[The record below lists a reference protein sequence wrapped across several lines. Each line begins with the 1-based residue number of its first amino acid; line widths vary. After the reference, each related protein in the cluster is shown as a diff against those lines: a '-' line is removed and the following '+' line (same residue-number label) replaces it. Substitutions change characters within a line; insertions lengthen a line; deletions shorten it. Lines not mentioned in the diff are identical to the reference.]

1 VAAFGTAAGRPLQG
15 RGGSP
20 GFRFTLYALFAVVIM
35 YLDQR
40 GHYLER
46 LRYVLQAAVYPLQVA
61 VNSPPTAWRWLRESV
76 QTREE
81 LRAEN
86 ARLRM
91 RQRDLELL
99 AMRYDALARENGE
112 LRGLREALPPV
123 AERWL
128 PAEIINIQQSSLRHR
143 LLIDRGA
150 TNGVFKGQ
158 AVLDDR
164 GLIGQTTH
172 VGPWSAEVILITDPE
187 HAVPVRVERTGLRTI
202 AVGGGDASSLALP
215 YLPQNA
221 DIRVGDLLI
230 TSGLGGARHRGAP
243 RRGAAARA
251 GARRGAVPHRRRY
264 RGDAGVVPR
273 GTSGRARAGR
283 GEQRRSGARQSR
295 VATARSSAPRA
306 RCTARRATH
315 CAARRAAQHDGE
327 RPARRSQG
335 KFASGAGPDP
345 GCRDACRAG
354 ACRRSAR
361 AGGACEPAAGA
372 ERLATARH
380 GGAMKVLTVAGVR
393 LRMLFTALIALILT
407 VLPLPMWLDVLR
419 PAFLVLTVLYWSI
432 NLPRA
437 GGIGLGFACG
447 LLLDVFQGPVL
458 GEHALALSIVAYI
471 AVREHQR
478 IRSKPAFQQ
487 SLLVLAALIVYE
499 FVAFA
504 IDGWT
509 GHPVTT
515 PLRWVHAFTA
525 AIVWPPVAALLS
537 YSSEGRLT

>member
-230 TSGLGGARHRGAP
+230 TSGLGGVFPEGYPVAHVTEVHRDAVQPLAQVRAAALSHIDGDTEVMLVWFREGHPAAPAPAVGSSGDLARGNPALQPLAAPHRAPVAQPAAQPIAQPAAP
-243 RRGAAARA
+243 RS
-251 GARRGAVPHRRRY
+251 
-264 RGDAGVVPR
+264 
-273 GTSGRARAGR
+273 T
-283 GEQRRSGARQSR
+283 
-295 VATARSSAPRA
+295 TASAPRA
-306 RCTARRATH
+306 APKGSSP
-315 CAARRAAQHDGE
+315 AALVPTPAAETPAAQ
-327 RPARRSQG
+327 A
-335 KFASGAGPDP
+335 
-345 GCRDACRAG
+345 
-354 ACRRSAR
+354 
-361 AGGACEPAAGA
+361 PAAEA
-372 ERLATARH
+372 PAPDAPASPPPAPSDSPPH
-380 GGAMKVLTVAGVR
+380 AMEE
-393 LRMLFTALIALILT
+393 
-407 VLPLPMWLDVLR
+407 P
-419 PAFLVLTVLYWSI
+419 
-432 NLPRA
+432 
-437 GGIGLGFACG
+437 
-447 LLLDVFQGPVL
+447 
-458 GEHALALSIVAYI
+458 
-471 AVREHQR
+471 
-478 IRSKPAFQQ
+478 
-487 SLLVLAALIVYE
+487 
-499 FVAFA
+499 
-504 IDGWT
+504 
-509 GHPVTT
+509 
-515 PLRWVHAFTA
+515 
-525 AIVWPPVAALLS
+525 
-537 YSSEGRLT
+537 